1 MTVAAGGSA
10 AASRLDALAPRC
22 RRKRQLRD
30 LAQALRDYH
39 AVPTDIDAA
48 RGWASVDLFTAFLSE
63 DPGLPEPEG
72 AAKRWGLIDGS
83 VQMLIFAPI
92 LLTWASLALAA
103 FGARGSESMLQAWEA
118 GSVPGLALRDVAL
131 YTAAIV
137 AVLIGLTA
145 ALATHRRG
153 LENAEAQL
161 RQELAETFTVVDL
174 ELSPLRIGI
183 TKRIAK
189 ELDKAADKLADA
201 ADAIEMVG
209 QTAGRAQQAA
219 ATAVTAAIPA
229 LADVETA
236 AKASRDAAAELGA
249 VPDRLARHLDQITAA
264 VGEMTQ
270 ADRDLVTSMDGAAKQ
285 LADSVT
291 SSTSDLAASAS
302 NLAVATAASAAQIA
316 GALDSGAGELR
327 DALSDVTVAAAGYA
341 SQTEVAADVIGRTH
355 QELAALPAAVEGLH
369 GGVSGIDGQ
378 LAQLTIAITAAKET
392 AALLLEAV
400 STLRDQ
406 PLPPPASSAAANNL
420 GVANPISVSRDQVL

>member
-1 MTVAAGGSA
+1 MTVAGAGSA
-10 AASRLDALAPRC
+10 AVSRLGALAPRC
-22 RRKRQLRD
+22 RRKQQLRD

-72 AAKRWGLIDGS
+72 AAKRWGLIDGL

-92 LLTWASLALAA
+92 LLTWASLAFAA
-103 FGARGSESMLQAWEA
+103 FGARGGQSMLQAWEA

-137 AVLIGLTA
+137 VVLIGLTA
-145 ALATHRRG
+145 ALAAHRRG

-161 RQELAETFTVVDL
+161 RQELAEALTVVEL

-189 ELDKAADKLADA
+189 ELDKAADKLAGA
-201 ADAIEMVG
+201 ADAIETAG
-209 QTAGRAQQAA
+209 QTASRAQQAA

-264 VGEMTQ
+264 VGEVTQ

-291 SSTSDLAASAS
+291 SSTSDLATSAS
-302 NLAVATAASAAQIA
+302 NLAAATAASTARIA

-341 SQTEVAADVIGRTH
+341 SQTEVAADIIGRTH
-355 QELAALPAAVEGLH
+355 QELAALPAAVQGLH
-369 GGVSGIDGQ
+369 GGVSGIEGQ
-378 LAQLTIAITAAKET
+378 LAQLTAAITAAKEA

-406 PLPPPASSAAANNL
+406 PLSPSASSAAANNL
-420 GVANPISVSRDQVL
+420 GAANPISVSTDQVL

>member
-1 MTVAAGGSA
+1 MTVASAGSA
-10 AASRLDALAPRC
+10 AVSRLDALAPRC
-22 RRKRQLRD
+22 RRNQQLRY

-39 AVPTDIDAA
+39 AVPADLSAA

-72 AAKRWGLIDGS
+72 AAKRWGLIDGL

-92 LLTWASLALAA
+92 LLTWASLAFAA
-103 FGARGSESMLQAWEA
+103 FGARGGESMLQAWEA

-131 YTAAIV
+131 YTAVIV
-137 AVLIGLTA
+137 VVLIGLTA
-145 ALATHRRG
+145 ALAAHRWL

-161 RQELAETFTVVDL
+161 RQELAEALTIVDL

-183 TKRIAK
+183 TKRIAE

-201 ADAIEMVG
+201 ADAIETAG
-209 QTAGRAQQAA
+209 QTASQVQQAA

-249 VPDRLARHLDQITAA
+249 VPDRLTRHLDQIAAA
-264 VGEMTQ
+264 VGEVTQ
-270 ADRDLVTSMDGAAKQ
+270 ADRNLVTSMDGAAKQ
-285 LADSVT
+285 LADSVA

-302 NLAVATAASAAQIA
+302 DLVGATATSAARIA
-316 GALDSGAGELR
+316 GALDSGADELR
-327 DALSDVTVAAAGYA
+327 DALSDVTIAAAGYA
-341 SQTEVAADVIGRTH
+341 SRTEVAADIIGRTH
-355 QELAALPAAVEGLH
+355 QALAALPAAVEGLH
-369 GGVSGIDGQ
+369 GGVSGIEGQ
-378 LAQLTIAITAAKET
+378 LAQLTTAITAAKEA

-406 PLPPPASSAAANNL
+406 PPPLSASSAAAASL
-420 GVANPISVSRDQVL
+420 DASKPDIRQ